1 MNDLERVQKSAVR
14 IIFGKPYES
23 YTDTLKEL
31 NIMRLSERRELIC
44 LKFAKNS
51 LRLDN
56 FKQLFPKHS
65 NDHGMK
71 TRNNEAYHENMS
83 NGKRYAVSAVPNMQ
97 KLLNKERNKQR
108 ILLKR
113 LRNSYMS
120 PTNFAYM
127 DLLLR

>member
-1 MNDLERVQKSAVR
+1 MVTLGVVSFDIYMWKFR
-14 IIFGKPYES
+14 IF
-23 YTDTLKEL
+23 L
-31 NIMRLSERRELIC
+31 
-44 LKFAKNS
+44 
-51 LRLDN
+51 
-56 FKQLFPKHS
+56 KQLFPKHR
-65 NDHGMK
+65 NDHDMK